1 MLYSTVLRSL
11 SLPLVLAFTVLCSS
25 WTAVRAETIPPPPQ
39 VPVRGYLL
47 MDYQSGNV
55 LADMKGEE
63 RMEPASITKL
73 MAGYVIYK
81 ALQSGKIHHD
91 DQVTISE
98 KAWRTGGSRMFVKV
112 GSQVSVEDLLMGMDV
127 QSGNDATVAL
137 AEHVAGSEETFVQLM
152 NEQAVQL
159 GMTSSHFTNAPGLPD
174 PNHYMSARDIAVLT
188 RALIRDFPDQ
198 YRRYS
203 VRSFKYNNIEQ
214 QNRNRLLLTDSS
226 VDGVKTGH
234 TDSAG
239 YCLVSSAKRNDTRL
253 IGVVLG
259 ATKERDR
266 FVASQALLNYGFSFF
281 ESRKLYDANTPIVTA
296 RIWKGQENELPLGV
310 TQPLYVTVP
319 KGQAPQV
326 STTTIVQPTI
336 IAPAQKDQ
344 AFGDIVVKLGEQEV
358 SKTPLVALQE
368 VPESGW
374 FGRMID
380 SILLFFYSLFN

>member
-11 SLPLVLAFTVLCSS
+11 LSPLVLAFALLCAG
-25 WTAVRAETIPPPPQ
+25 WTAVHAETIPPPPQ

-55 LADMKGEE
+55 LADLKGEE

-98 KAWRTGGSRMFVKV
+98 KAWRTGGSKMFVKV

-214 QNRNRLLLTDSS
+214 QNRNRLLATDSS

-326 STTTIVQPTI
+326 STTTVVQPTI

-344 AFGDIVVKLGEQEV
+344 VFGDIVVKLGEQEV

-374 FGRMID
+374 F
-380 SILLFFYSLFN
+380 

>member
-1 MLYSTVLRSL
+1 MLYSTVFRSL
-11 SLPLVLAFTVLCSS
+11 LLPLVLTFAVLCSG
-25 WTAVRAETIPPPPQ
+25 WTAVHAETIPPPPQ

-55 LADMKGEE
+55 LADLKGEE

-81 ALQSGKIHHD
+81 ALKSGKIHHD

-112 GSQVSVEDLLMGMDV
+112 GSQVPVEDLLMGMDV

-137 AEHVAGSEETFVQLM
+137 AEHVAGSEETFAQLM
-152 NEQAVQL
+152 NEQAAQL
-159 GMTSSHFTNAPGLPD
+159 GMSSSHFTNAPGLPD

-188 RALIRDFPDQ
+188 RALIRDFPEQ
-198 YRRYS
+198 YARYS

-281 ESRKLYDANTPIVTA
+281 ESRKLYDANTPIVTT

-326 STTTIVQPTI
+326 STTTVVQPTI
-336 IAPAQKDQ
+336 VAPVQKDQ

>member
-1 MLYSTVLRSL
+1 
-11 SLPLVLAFTVLCSS
+11 
-25 WTAVRAETIPPPPQ
+25 
-39 VPVRGYLL
+39 
-47 MDYQSGNV
+47 
-55 LADMKGEE
+55 MK
-63 RMEPASITKL
+63 
-73 MAGYVIYK
+73 
-81 ALQSGKIHHD
+81 SGKIHHD

-98 KAWRTGGSRMFVKV
+98 KPGGLGVPDVRQG

-188 RALIRDFPDQ
+188 RALIRDFPEQ

-203 VRSFKYNNIEQ
+203 VRSFKVQ
-214 QNRNRLLLTDSS
+214 QHRTAKPQPPAATDSS

-259 ATKERDR
+259 LPR
-266 FVASQALLNYGFSFF
+266 SGIGSW
-281 ESRKLYDANTPIVTA
+281 PA
-296 RIWKGQENELPLGV
+296 RRC
-310 TQPLYVTVP
+310 
-319 KGQAPQV
+319 
-326 STTTIVQPTI
+326 STTASV
-336 IAPAQKDQ
+336 
-344 AFGDIVVKLGEQEV
+344 F
-358 SKTPLVALQE
+358 
-368 VPESGW
+368 
-374 FGRMID
+374 
-380 SILLFFYSLFN
+380 

>member
-1 MLYSTVLRSL
+1 MPYSNVVRTLF
-11 SLPLVLAFTVLCSS
+11 LPLLTLALLTLS
-25 WTAVRAETIPPPPQ
+25 WTIAQAQAIPPPPQ
-39 VPVRGYLL
+39 VPVCAYVL
-47 MDYQSGNV
+47 MDYQSGNL
-55 LADMKGEE
+55 LANVKGDE

-73 MAGYVIYK
+73 MTAYVIYK
-81 ALQSGKIHHD
+81 ALKSAKIRLN

-98 KAWRTGGSRMFVKV
+98 KAWRTPGSKMFIKI
-112 GSQVSVEDLLMGMDV
+112 GSQVSVEDLLMGMVV

-137 AEHVAGSEETFVQLM
+137 AEHVAGSEETFARLM
-152 NEQAVQL
+152 NQEAERL
-159 GMTSSHFTNAPGLPD
+159 GLKNSHFTNAPGLPD

-188 RALIRDFPDQ
+188 RALIQDFPDQ
-198 YRRYS
+198 YARYS
-203 VRSFKYNNIEQ
+203 IRGFKYNNIEQ

-234 TDSAG
+234 TESAG

-253 IGVVLG
+253 ISVVLG
-259 ATKERDR
+259 ADKERDR
-266 FVASQALLNYGFSFF
+266 FQASQALLNYGFSFF

-310 TQPLYVTVP
+310 THALYVTVP

-326 STTTIVQPTI
+326 STTTTVQPKI
-336 IAPAQKDQ
+336 VAPARKDQ
-344 AFGDIVVKLGEQEV
+344 PFGDIVVKLGDQEV
-358 SKTPLVALQE
+358 SKTSLVALQE

-380 SILLFFYSLFN
+380 SILMFFYFLFN